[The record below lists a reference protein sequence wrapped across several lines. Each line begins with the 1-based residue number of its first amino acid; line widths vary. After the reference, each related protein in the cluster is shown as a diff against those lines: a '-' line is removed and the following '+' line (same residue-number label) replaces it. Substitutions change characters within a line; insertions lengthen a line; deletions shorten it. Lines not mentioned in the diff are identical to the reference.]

1 MSGLLNKLRGK
12 TAKPEPE
19 VMDTASDTAT
29 SAEVVKAE
37 ATEVKTEVKTELTEV
52 MKEETAD
59 VKPEPDA
66 DAQKDDANINL
77 KKEALVNGID
87 LVFAVDCTG
96 SMGSYISE
104 AQRNVQSIV
113 ESLVAAEK
121 CDVRFGLVK
130 YRDHP
135 PQESTFVSEQ
145 CDFTSAVGAM
155 RANVN
160 TMSAAGGGDGPEA
173 VCCGLHAALHMAW
186 RPDAVKI
193 VVLIAD
199 APPHGL
205 GEHGDGFPNGCPE
218 GRDPLAIARA
228 MLEAGITVYTVGCEP
243 ALGSYRFARDFM
255 VAVAD
260 ITQGQAIALSSAKL
274 LVDVILGGAREEL
287 DLERLMG
294 NIDEEVSEARQQ
306 VAAERVSAGLAPEV
320 EETSAEYE
328 QYEVQLSS
336 RVARNMAGKGIKARR
351 VAHDGAMAAP
361 QAAKMAKS
369 AGLDRWRTEVVASEP
384 APAPATL
391 CAGAAAACCNGDGGG
406 VLRDAIHG
414 ARAVRDAVRRSCAGR
429 LRRRLRSR
437 AERCWRQRRRRRL
450 QHGRQQGHHGG
461 RRRVLRAGVAHDE
474 EERCQEHRRQ
484 EGVAVLSINAQ
495 QHRSTAIEDGRAAT

>member
-1 MSGLLNKLRGK
+1 
-12 TAKPEPE
+12 
-19 VMDTASDTAT
+19 
-29 SAEVVKAE
+29 
-37 ATEVKTEVKTELTEV
+37 
-52 MKEETAD
+52 
-59 VKPEPDA
+59 
-66 DAQKDDANINL
+66 
-77 KKEALVNGID
+77 
-87 LVFAVDCTG
+87 
-96 SMGSYISE
+96 MGSYISE

-155 RANVN
+155 RANVD

-384 APAPATL
+384 EPTAL
-391 CAGAAAACCNGDGGG
+391 CGAAATAAAPVARSRMLGGMSMFGARSAPPPPPAAMAMAEECCAMPPMAPVPCAMPCAAAAPGGYGGG
-406 VLRDAIHG
+406 YEAELSA
-414 ARAVRDAVRRSCAGR
+414 AGGGGGGGYSTGGSKVTTEVGDVSYAQV
-429 LRRRLRSR
+429 SR
-437 AERCWRQRRRRRL
+437 MMKKSA
-450 QHGRQQGHHGG
+450 
-461 RRRVLRAGVAHDE
+461 A
-474 EERCQEHRRQ
+474 
-484 EGVAVLSINAQ
+484 
-495 QHRSTAIEDGRAAT
+495 RSTAGKKA